1 MSSGQQQLNRI
12 EEKLASLIAQHQQT
26 LRENQKLRKE
36 QEDYLSNQKALKTRV
51 EELEIKIA
59 LLQTSESEG
68 AKSSRAVLEKKIN
81 TYVKEID
88 RCIAILGNQS

>member
-1 MSSGQQQLNRI
+1 MSSGQQQLERI
-12 EEKLASLIAQHQQT
+12 EEKLASLIAQHQQA

-36 QEDYLSNQKALKTRV
+36 HESYLSNQQALKIRV

-59 LLQTSESEG
+59 MLQSTETEG
-68 AKSSRAVLEKKIN
+68 AKASRAALEKKIN

>member
-1 MSSGQQQLNRI
+1 MSSGQQQLERI

-36 QEDYLSNQKALKTRV
+36 QENYLSNQQVLKTRV

-68 AKSSRAVLEKKIN
+68 AKSSRAALEKKIN

>member
-1 MSSGQQQLNRI
+1 MSSGQQQLERI

-26 LRENQKLRKE
+26 LRENQKLRIE
-36 QEDYLSNQKALKTRV
+36 QENYLSNQKALKTKV

-59 LLQTSESEG
+59 LLQSSETEG
-68 AKSSRAVLEKKIN
+68 AKTSRAALEKKIN

-88 RCIAILGNQS
+88 KCIAILGNQS

>member
-36 QEDYLSNQKALKTRV
+36 QESHLSNQQALKTRV
-51 EELEIKIA
+51 DELEIKIA
-59 LLQTSESEG
+59 LLQSNETEG
-68 AKSSRAVLEKKIN
+68 AQAARVALEKKIN
-81 TYVKEID
+81 SYVKEID

>member
-1 MSSGQQQLNRI
+1 MSSGQQQLERI

-36 QEDYLSNQKALKTRV
+36 QENYLSNQQVLKTRV

-68 AKSSRAVLEKKIN
+68 ATSSRAALEKKIN

>member
-1 MSSGQQQLNRI
+1 MSSGQHQIDRI
-12 EEKLASLIAQHQQT
+12 EEKLANLIAQHYQT
-26 LRENQKLRKE
+26 LRENQNLRKE
-36 QEDYLSNQKALKTRV
+36 LENNLSNQQALKTRV

-59 LLQTSESEG
+59 LLKSSEAEG
-68 AKSSRAVLEKKIN
+68 EKSSRAALEKKIN

>member
-1 MSSGQQQLNRI
+1 MSSGQHQIDRI
-12 EEKLASLIAQHQQT
+12 EEKLASLIAQHHQT
-26 LRENQKLRKE
+26 LRENQNLRKE
-36 QEDYLSNQKALKTRV
+36 LENNLSNQRDLKTRV

-59 LLQTSESEG
+59 LLQSSETEG
-68 AKSSRAVLEKKIN
+68 EKASRAALEKKIN